1 MQRALLSAIEQIEIE
16 ETPSKAP
23 AAGEARVAI
32 DACGICGSDLHMY
45 DGSHPVLRPP
55 LVMGHEFVGRVMDV
69 GAGVTDL
76 KPGDRVIGMA
86 GRGCGE
92 CEACKEGHYNWCEQ
106 LKVIGGHIPGA
117 LAEELVL
124 PAEQFLAIPEWIP
137 DDQATLIEVGAV
149 GMHTINRYGDV
160 TGKSCLV
167 LGAGPVGLVLV
178 ACLKAL
184 GAGPV
189 VVSDIS
195 AARRELAH
203 ARGADIVF
211 DPREEGAEDAIKA
224 RFPRGMDVA
233 FDCAGREATLH
244 TALRLTRRG
253 ASIIL
258 TAIFPAEVTI
268 PMAQVQRAERQLIG
282 VQMYQR
288 EDFETT
294 IRLLEEKKLDL
305 SGIVTHEL
313 PLQQTAEAFRLLQS
327 ADAAAGKVLIRV
339 RS

>member
-1 MQRALLSAIEQIEIE
+1 MQRALLSAIKQIEIE
-16 ETPSKAP
+16 EIPSQAV
-23 AAGEARVAI
+23 AAGEARVSIA
-32 DACGICGSDLHMY
+32 ACGICGSDLHMY

-55 LVMGHEFVGRVMDV
+55 LVMGHEFVGRVAEV

-124 PAEQFLAIPEWIP
+124 PAEQFLVIPEWIP

-149 GMHTINRYGDV
+149 GMHTIQRYGDV
-160 TGKSCLV
+160 EGKSCLV

-178 ACLKAL
+178 ACLKAK

-211 DPREEGAEDAIKA
+211 DPREDGAEEKIKA
-224 RFPRGMDVA
+224 AFPRGLDVA
-233 FDCAGREATLH
+233 FDCAGREATLL

-258 TAIFPAEVTI
+258 TAIFPATCTI

-313 PLQQTAEAFRLLQS
+313 PLQQTAEAFHLLES
-327 ADAAAGKVLIRV
+327 PDAAAGKVLIRIQ
-339 RS
+339 R